1 MVKGGKGS
9 GIVLRKDKLWSYFS
23 HGSPI
28 AEEAELKLGLE
39 EGDRVWLLRI
49 RVIYFCAY

>member
-28 AEEAELKLGLE
+28 AEEAELKLGLG

-49 RVIYFCAY
+49 RVMYFCTY